1 MWWSRRIWI
10 NKCTFFRHV
19 AFNFILKSWGFFS
32 VWRVVT
38 GTVTGSVRWIC
49 VWLRLYLTEKKS
61 VWEKFY
67 VCIFSA
73 WCECMLPDASKL
85 IDWWCS
91 NEQWMTRKGWN
102 KKVHVVVV
110 GCLEIISLLPP
121 TLRAED
127 FRRPSA
133 QLFKCLCYFLY
144 FMALNIRNFFF
155 GITLLPTPLS
165 EPIFM
170 LFIFV
175 SQQTILSFSTLTLLV
190 GLCKKRP
197 WNDLLCVLWDVE
209 SHLFTVIV
217 RWCLYV
223 KLRVD
228 EMFMPL
234 LA

>member
-67 VCIFSA
+67 VCIFST

-133 QLFKCLCYFLY
+133 QLFKCLCYFIYLWHWTLEIFFLVLLY
-144 FMALNIRNFFF
+144 FLHRYQSQFSCYLFLYLIR
-155 GITLLPTPLS
+155 
-165 EPIFM
+165 
-170 LFIFV
+170 LF
-175 SQQTILSFSTLTLLV
+175 
-190 GLCKKRP
+190 RP
-197 WNDLLCVLWDVE
+197 SVLW
-209 SHLFTVIV
+209 HCWLG
-217 RWCLYV
+217 YV
-223 KLRVD
+223 KNVP
-228 EMFMPL
+228 EMTHYVYCGTLNLTCL
-234 LA
+234 L

>member
-102 KKVHVVVV
+102 
-110 GCLEIISLLPP
+110 
-121 TLRAED
+121 
-127 FRRPSA
+127 RR
-133 QLFKCLCYFLY
+133 
-144 FMALNIRNFFF
+144 
-155 GITLLPTPLS
+155 
-165 EPIFM
+165 FM
-170 LFIFV
+170 LLLSAVWRSSPFC
-175 SQQTILSFSTLTLLV
+175 SQPSELRTSGGPVLNFLSASVTLYIYGT
-190 GLCKKRP
+190 
-197 WNDLLCVLWDVE
+197 E
-209 SHLFTVIV
+209 H
-217 RWCLYV
+217 
-223 KLRVD
+223 
-228 EMFMPL
+228 
-234 LA
+234 